1 MSILLDRLTK
11 RLGRAL
17 VVDRVSLETKEGEL
31 LVLLGRSGSGKTTV
45 LRMIAGLVRP
55 DAGRIVLHGQD
66 VTHAA
71 PQERGTGFVF
81 QNYSVFRHM
90 TVAEN
95 VEFGLRLRGEK
106 KAERRARREEL
117 LELVSLSGLG
127 DRYPHEL
134 SGGQQQRV
142 ALARALAYRP
152 GVLLL
157 DEPFGALDAG
167 TRTQLRRALREIQ
180 RRVGV
185 STVLVTHDQ
194 DEAFELG
201 DRIGVMDGGRLV
213 EVDAP
218 ESLYRAPRTSFAA
231 VFVGSGNVFVGR
243 VAGGTLRIG
252 AIGLPIPAS
261 APHEEGAPA
270 RVLVRPEQ
278 VSLTASEPEPGAF
291 MLGKGVVIEQRF
303 GGASRRVRLALPHAK
318 GIRQLA
324 PVPPFGEERLL
335 VDALLPS
342 ELDVNVP
349 EWCVSVR
356 GWHVLQQAKP
366 RVLAIHPLHAPA
378 PSMAATSRIAHRMDA
393 TVTLLGFAREDLAA
407 ARLRDTLHD
416 AVTQSKDSR
425 LDVRVRT
432 GDVAEQ
438 LAFEQHEVLYDLV
451 LVARK
456 LRRGGLS
463 ETCSAVLEAPR
474 SPVLV
479 LVGEPERLDRVL
491 IATAAGRPG
500 ETAVRRGGW
509 IARRLGA
516 RVTLLHVLRTGR
528 EANRFVQAHLARA
541 TATLR
546 AMDVESQIRLVAAAT
561 PSRGIL
567 DEAASGG
574 HDLVVLGHHHGS
586 SRSLFARDDVPMQ
599 VLLSSKLPVVIVP
612 TEEAP

>member
-11 RLGRAL
+11 RLGRVL
-17 VVDRVSLETKEGEL
+17 VVDRVSVELKEGEMF
-31 LVLLGRSGSGKTTV
+31 VLLGRSGSGKTTV

-55 DAGRIVLHGQD
+55 DSGRIVLHGQD

-71 PQERGTGFVF
+71 PQSRGTGFVF

-90 TVAEN
+90 SVAEN
-95 VEFGLRLRGEK
+95 VEFGLRIRGEK
-106 KAERRARREEL
+106 APERRARREEL
-117 LELVSLSGLG
+117 LDLVSLSGLG
-127 DRYPHEL
+127 DRYPNEL

-185 STVLVTHDQ
+185 TTVLVTHDQ

-213 EVDAP
+213 EVGAP
-218 ESLYRAPRTSFAA
+218 ESLYRAPKTSFAA
-231 VFVGSGNVFVGR
+231 VFVGSGNVLVGP
-243 VAGGTLRIG
+243 VTGGSLRIG
-252 AIGLPIPAS
+252 TIGLPIPPS

-278 VSLTASEPEPGAF
+278 VILTKGDPEPGTL

-303 GGASRRVRLALPHAK
+303 GGASQRVRLALPHPP

-335 VDALLPS
+335 MDAVLPS
-342 ELDVNVP
+342 QVDVNAP
-349 EWCVSVR
+349 EWSVSLR
-356 GWHVLQQAKP
+356 DWHVLQQAKP
-366 RVLAIHPLHAPA
+366 KLLAVHPPRGPV
-378 PSMAATSRIAHRMDA
+378 PSIAATARLAHRIDA
-393 TVTLLGFAREDLAA
+393 TVTLLGLAEEDLAA
-407 ARLRDTLHD
+407 SKLRDGLQD
-416 AVTQSKDSR
+416 AVTKTGDSR

-438 LAFEQHEVLYDLV
+438 LALEQHEALYDLII
-451 LVARK
+451 VARK
-456 LRRGGLS
+456 ARRGGIDA
-463 ETCSAVLEAPR
+463 TCEAVLESPR

-479 LVGEPERLDRVL
+479 VASEPERLDRVL

-509 IARRLGA
+509 MARRLGA
-516 RVTLLHVLRTGR
+516 RVTLLHVLRPGR

-546 AMDVESQIRLVAAAT
+546 AMDVESQVRVVAAAT
-561 PSRGIL
+561 PARGIL
-567 DEAASGG
+567 DEIATDQ
-574 HDLVVLGHHHGS
+574 HDLVVLGHHAPA
-586 SRSLFARDDVPMQ
+586 RSLFARDDVPMQ
-599 VLLSSKLPVVIVP
+599 VLLSSRLPIVVIP
-612 TEEAP
+612 AEEGA